1 MIVAGSPD
9 PIRRRS
15 PEGLSVL
22 ARLDLVF
29 AGVVSYELLLIVT
42 ELPAYPAGHACDE

>member
-1 MIVAGSPD
+1 MTVAGSPD
-9 PIRRRS
+9 PIRRRALK
-15 PEGLSVL
+15 GMSVL

-29 AGVVSYELLLIVT
+29 ACVVPYELLLSVT